1 MRQGPT
7 DAPNFAL
14 LEATRPPPA
23 NSPDGAWIR
32 VLYGWLASYDSAH
45 TREAYLR
52 DVGQWSQWLADHA
65 GVVPWEATRPLAAG
79 WRHHLTATR
88 ELKVST
94 VARKLSAVCSLYEF
108 ALEEAAVD
116 SNPFARL
123 RRPTVS
129 TDEAGT
135 SGLDRASAAGLLAA
149 AAAAGPRD
157 HAAVCLLLL
166 NGLRASE
173 LCAASVEDL
182 GEIRGYRVL
191 TTVAKGGR
199 VRIHRLAARTAAAID
214 DHLDEAQARLVS
226 VSDEGAVR
234 PLIADNAG
242 ERLSRHQLAR
252 IVARLAN
259 HAGLSSDPTPHTLRH
274 TAATLALDAGA
285 ALRDVQDML
294 GHADPTTT
302 RRYDSGRYSL
312 DRHPT
317 ELLALHLMDR
327 NAPLSQNA
335 NASHDRE

>member
-1 MRQGPT
+1 MRDEPLHGPSYG
-7 DAPNFAL
+7 L
-14 LEATRPPPA
+14 LAAGGLPPA
-23 NSPDGAWIR
+23 TSPDGAWMR
-32 VLYGWLASYDSAH
+32 ALYGWLASYDSAH

-52 DVGQWSQWLADHA
+52 DVGQWSKWLADHA
-65 GVVPWEATRPLAAG
+65 GVDPWEATRPLAAG
-79 WRHHLTATR
+79 WRHHLTAVR
-88 ELKVST
+88 ELAAST
-94 VARKLSAVCSLYEF
+94 VARKLAAASSLYEF
-108 ALEEAAVD
+108 ALEEAAVE

-129 TDEAGT
+129 TDEAAA
-135 SGLDRASAAGLLAA
+135 SGLDRTQAAALLAA

-157 HAAVCLLLL
+157 HAAVCLLVL

-191 TTVAKGGR
+191 KTVAKGGSQ
-199 VRIHRLAARTAAAID
+199 RIHRLAARTAAALD
-214 DHLDEAQARLVS
+214 DHLQHGGARLVS
-226 VSDEGAVR
+226 LSDEGAVR
-234 PLIADNAG
+234 PLISDNAG
-242 ERLSRHQLAR
+242 ERLNRHQLAR

-259 HAGLSSDPTPHTLRH
+259 RAGIDSEPTPHTLRH

-302 RRYDSGRYSL
+302 RRYDAGRHSL

-317 ELLALHLMDR
+317 EQIAGHLT
-327 NAPLSQNA
+327 L
-335 NASHDRE
+335 